1 MENPNLLNDIEKAL
15 RDYKIPQLYVGRSI
29 DNDIRIQNDKI
40 SKSHAR
46 LTQCSTNTFL
56 LEDLDSKNGTF
67 IDDLRITRK
76 IIDTNT
82 KIRFADS
89 NYQLSELL
97 SLYIPKI
104 NPIIPKKINPLD
116 FTEEFSTLKQ
126 VYEQYPKLKKE
137 VKNRDKTIRTGSIIL
152 SSVIGISAVITGGA
166 SIPILTILSGAGL
179 GMLIPTLSS
188 TILSTEEK
196 IELIEKEYREKYRC
210 PNPNCL
216 EPFGNKEWELLTR
229 MKVCNRCKA
238 IWIK

>member
-15 RDYKIPQLYVGRSI
+15 REYKIPQLNVGRSI
-29 DNDIRIQNDKI
+29 DNEIRIQNDKI

-67 IDDLRITRK
+67 INDLRITRK
-76 IIDTNT
+76 IIDANT
-82 KIRFADS
+82 KIRFAES
-89 NYQLSELL
+89 NYQLNDLL
-97 SLYIPKI
+97 SLYIPKA
-104 NPIIPKKINPLD
+104 NPIISKKTNPLD
-116 FTEEFSTLKQ
+116 FTEEFSALKQ

-152 SSVIGISAVITGGA
+152 SSVIGISAVLTGGG
-166 SIPILTILSGAGL
+166 SIPILSVLSGAGL

-210 PNPNCL
+210 PNPNCQ
-216 EPFGNKEWELLTR
+216 EPFGNKEWELLAR